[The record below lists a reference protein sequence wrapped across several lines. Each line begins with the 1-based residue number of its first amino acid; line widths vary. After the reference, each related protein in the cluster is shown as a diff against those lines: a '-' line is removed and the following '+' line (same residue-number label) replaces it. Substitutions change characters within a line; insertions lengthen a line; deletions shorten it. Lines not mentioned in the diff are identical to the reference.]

1 MNTIGKRTALAAA
14 AVAAICSTT
23 AIAAE
28 GGVPEALGR
37 VNATLNSLI
46 AQVRQ
51 LSTKIDQLAAPQLSS
66 SVLYTAPLV
75 LGQEIHVGCFVT
87 NTGPT
92 PANVTIM
99 WVNASTGVV
108 EFGGASVLVPPQ
120 HARTNTVS
128 FNSPPLSMYCKFEAD
143 VPAAQLRAHM
153 VMHYPDGAAV
163 AEAR

>member
-37 VNATLNSLI
+37 VNTTLNSLI
-46 AQVRQ
+46 ARVSQ
-51 LSTKIDQLAAPQLSS
+51 LSTKIDQLVAPQPSS
-66 SVLYTAPLV
+66 SVLYTAPLR
-75 LGQEIHVGCFVT
+75 LGQPIPVGCFVT

-92 PANVTIM
+92 PANVTIT
-99 WVNASTGVV
+99 WANGSGAA
-108 EFGGASVLVPPQ
+108 EFAVGPALVPPQ
-120 HARTNTVS
+120 HTHTNTNT
-128 FNSPPLSMYCKFEAD
+128 FLSPPLVMYCKFEAD

-163 AEAR
+163 AEAK